1 MHKYIFIRIV
11 LASCEWE
18 EIEGGLETE
27 TETEQNSN

>member
-11 LASCEWE
+11 LVLCEWE

-27 TETEQNSN
+27 TEQNSK